1 MHCLALRLP
10 KERLRTA
17 FGPEKVA
24 AAKGEVTRQV
34 TCEQTRTRADQRAL
48 GRQNWPRSRD
58 RPAQVELRWCG
69 SGAQSETAPERKT
82 RTPKPGRKNA
92 PPAPTEA
99 LSRPRARRSSL
110 TTQEAAPSL

>member
-34 TCEQTRTRADQRAL
+34 TCEEAQTRADQRAL
-48 GRQNWPRSRD
+48 GRQNWPRSRE

-69 SGAQSETAPERKT
+69 SGGQSETAP
-82 RTPKPGRKNA
+82 
-92 PPAPTEA
+92 
-99 LSRPRARRSSL
+99 
-110 TTQEAAPSL
+110 